1 MRRAES
7 AIPYRALSRFAT
19 SATGAKTMNLLSQ
32 KMPAATQPAAVECQ
46 ASFAALDCPPA
57 HLDARQ
63 FVAWDQPRKG
73 PKPKQERGVRFMD
86 LASRSMAIAL
96 LAFLCLTSASTARAQ
111 YRDYPRADG
120 PAQVFGNGESGK
132 WTVDGE
138 VRGRTEDQ
146 TAINYLP
153 GQNETYELTRIR
165 GGFEV
170 RPLSWLTGYAQFH
183 DNHALAL
190 PLQYTAANMR
200 DSFDLRQGYL
210 ELHWRPVKIFAGR
223 QELKFADER
232 VIGISDWTNNSRTWD
247 GFDMRVGEKNRVDL
261 FSTSVVAVHPTSLD
275 LHGAGLTFHG
285 VEGHIVSLAPRTTV
299 EPFVLVRA
307 LPRVLSQ
314 QKIYGS
320 ELEVTTGAYA
330 ASQLPLGFDY
340 SVTGT
345 LQRGSYSN
353 DSIHAGSGIAR
364 AGYTAKGIAWLPR
377 LQGEFDY
384 ATGNPHRDALRIGT
398 NDQIYPSNH
407 NAFGLVD
414 LFGFENIKQVRGNLD
429 LKPAENLSL
438 LFQAGSLHVVT
449 TRDSV
454 YSGSG
459 SAVVKAPAAGFAGD
473 DIGAEFDASAK
484 YVLRKYMVANIGVGH
499 LFPGEVMT
507 RNGHGAPLT
516 LAYLGFT
523 YRFRAN

>member
-1 MRRAES
+1 MV
-7 AIPYRALSRFAT
+7 
-19 SATGAKTMNLLSQ
+19 
-32 KMPAATQPAAVECQ
+32 AATQRAAVERQ
-46 ASFAALDCPPA
+46 TSFAVLEYPPA
-57 HLDARQ
+57 PL
-63 FVAWDQPRKG
+63 VAPQSLAQHQPLKG
-73 PKPKQERGVRFMD
+73 PITMQERGVRIID
-86 LASRSMAIAL
+86 LASSSMAIGL
-96 LAFLCLTSASTARAQ
+96 LGFLFLTSASTAHAQ
-111 YRDYPRADG
+111 YRDYSRPEG
-120 PAQVFGNGESGK
+120 STQVFGSGESGK

-138 VRGRTEDQ
+138 LRGRTEDQ

-153 GQNETYELTRIR
+153 GQNQTYELTRVR
-165 GGFEV
+165 GGLEV
-170 RPLSWLTGYAQFH
+170 RPLSWLTAYAQFH

-190 PLQYTAANMR
+190 PLKYTAANMR

-210 ELHWRPVKIFAGR
+210 ELHAKPVKIFAGR
-223 QELKFADER
+223 QELKFGDER
-232 VIGISDWTNNSRTWD
+232 VIGISDWTDNSRTWD
-247 GFDMRVGEKNRVDL
+247 GFDMRVGDKNRVDL
-261 FSTSVVAVHPTSLD
+261 FCTSVVVVHPTSLD

-285 VEGHIVSLAPRTTV
+285 VEGHIVSLAPRTTL

-314 QKIYGS
+314 QKVYGS
-320 ELEVTTGAYA
+320 ELEVTSGAYA
-330 ASQLPLGFDY
+330 ASQLPLGFEY
-340 SVTGT
+340 SATGT

-364 AGYTAKGIAWLPR
+364 AGYTARWLHWTPR
-377 LQGEFDY
+377 IQGEYDY
-384 ATGNPHRDALRIGT
+384 ATGNPHRDSQRIGT

-429 LKPAENLSL
+429 LKPAQNLSL

-459 SAVVKAPAAGFAGD
+459 SAVVKAPSAGFAGD
-473 DIGAEFDASAK
+473 DIGTEFDASAK
-484 YVLRKYMVANIGVGH
+484 YVLRKYIVANVGVGH

-507 RNGHGAPLT
+507 KNGHGAPLT

>member
-1 MRRAES
+1 M
-7 AIPYRALSRFAT
+7 PQRALSRFVT
-19 SATGAKTMNLLSQ
+19 SVTGAKTMNLLSQ
-32 KMPAATQPAAVECQ
+32 MMPEATQLAAVEHQ
-46 ASFAALDCPPA
+46 ASFALVEWPLA
-57 HLDARQ
+57 HLTAPQ
-63 FVAWDQPRKG
+63 FVAQDQPLK
-73 PKPKQERGVRFMD
+73 KPTTMQERGVRVID
-86 LASRSMAIAL
+86 LASSCMAIAL
-96 LAFLCLTSASTARAQ
+96 FAFLCLTSASMAHAQ
-111 YRDYPRADG
+111 YRDYPRPEG
-120 PAQVFGNGESGK
+120 SAQAFGNSESGK
-132 WTVDGE
+132 WTADVE
-138 VRGRTEDQ
+138 ARGRTEDQ
-146 TAINYLP
+146 TAINYIP

-165 GGFEV
+165 GGLEV

-200 DSFDLRQGYL
+200 DSFDLRQGFL
-210 ELHWRPVKIFAGR
+210 ELHLKPVKIFAGR

-247 GFDMRVGEKNRVDL
+247 GFDLRVGDKNRVDV

-285 VEGHIVSLAPRTTV
+285 VEGHIASLAPRTTI

-307 LPRVLSQ
+307 LSRVLSQ
-314 QKIYGS
+314 QKVYGT
-320 ELEVTTGAYA
+320 EVEVTTGAYA
-330 ASQLPLGFDY
+330 ASQLPLGFEY
-340 SVTGT
+340 SATGT

-364 AGYTAKGIAWLPR
+364 AGYTARWLHWSPR
-377 LQGEFDY
+377 LQAEYDY

-449 TRDSV
+449 LRDSV

-473 DIGAEFDASAK
+473 DIGTEFDASAK
-484 YVLRKYMVANIGVGH
+484 YVLRKYIVANFGVGH

-507 RNGHGAPLT
+507 KNGHGTPLT

>member
-1 MRRAES
+1 V
-7 AIPYRALSRFAT
+7 YVAL
-19 SATGAKTMNLLSQ
+19 Q
-32 KMPAATQPAAVECQ
+32 IVPAAVQLAAVNCQ
-46 ASFAALDCPPA
+46 TNLAALDCPGTSLA
-57 HLDARQ
+57 
-63 FVAWDQPRKG
+63 AWSCAAQAQSLEANKAVQD
-73 PKPKQERGVRFMD
+73 RGVRI
-86 LASRSMAIAL
+86 LNAASLKTASRPTAIAL
-96 LAFLCLTSASTARAQ
+96 FAFLIAAGASTARAQ
-111 YRDYPRADG
+111 YRDYPR
-120 PAQVFGNGESGK
+120 PEAQAQTFGNGESGK
-132 WTVDGE
+132 WSVDGD

-146 TAINYLP
+146 TAINYIS

-165 GGFEV
+165 GGLEV
-170 RPLSWLTGYAQFH
+170 RPFSWLTAYGQFH

-210 ELHWRPVKIFAGR
+210 ELHSKPVEIFAGR
-223 QELKFADER
+223 QELKFGDER
-232 VIGISDWTNNSRTWD
+232 VIGISDWTDNSRTWD
-247 GFDMRVGEKNRVDL
+247 GFDLRVGNKNRVDL
-261 FSTSVVAVHPTSLD
+261 FSTSVVVVHPTSLD

-285 VEGHIVSLAPRTTV
+285 VEGHIASLAPRTTV

-314 QKIYGS
+314 QKIYGG
-320 ELEVTTGAYA
+320 ELEATTGAYA
-330 ASQLPLGFDY
+330 ASQLPLGFEY
-340 SVTGT
+340 SATGT

-353 DSIHAGSGIAR
+353 DSIHAGSGIVR
-364 AGYTAKGIAWLPR
+364 AGYTAKGLGWSPR
-377 LQGEFDY
+377 LQGEYDY
-384 ATGNPHRDALRIGT
+384 ATGNPHRDAMRIGT

-449 TRDSV
+449 THDSV

-459 SAVVKAPAAGFAGD
+459 SAVVKAPAAGFAKD
-473 DIGAEFDASAK
+473 DIGTEFDASAK
-484 YVLRKYMVANIGVGH
+484 YVLHKYLVANVGVGH

-507 RNGHGAPLT
+507 KNGHGAPLT